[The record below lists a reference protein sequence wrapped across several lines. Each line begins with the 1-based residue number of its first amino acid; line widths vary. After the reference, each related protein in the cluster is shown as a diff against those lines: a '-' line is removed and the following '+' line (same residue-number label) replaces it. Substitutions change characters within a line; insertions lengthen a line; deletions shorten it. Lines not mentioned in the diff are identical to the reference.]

1 MRPLKISLY
10 IIVALLALLGL
21 TFLSQVNPLPDGKVQ
36 DGFSINNSVIKYPTT
51 ATFFRDA
58 TISKE
63 QKKTFEGI
71 VGNIETVVE
80 DQTKEIP
87 DFTKNRQHQN

>member
-51 ATFFRDA
+51 ATFLGTQPFPK
-58 TISKE
+58 SKKRLSRE
-63 QKKTFEGI
+63 LW
-71 VGNIETVVE
+71 ETL
-80 DQTKEIP
+80 K
-87 DFTKNRQHQN
+87 R